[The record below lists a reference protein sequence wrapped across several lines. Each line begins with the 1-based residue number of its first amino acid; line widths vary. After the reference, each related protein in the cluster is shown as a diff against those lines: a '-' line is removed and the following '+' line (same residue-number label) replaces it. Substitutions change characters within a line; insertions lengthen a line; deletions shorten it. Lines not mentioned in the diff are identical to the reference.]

1 MRESIGG
8 AMLFWIVLFLFSIFI
23 TFIAFI
29 IKYARVYKIKNT
41 IINYIT
47 RREGVVYKDGI
58 DEQLNKMSYNRNG
71 EYLICRYFPSEFGE
85 FYYIELY
92 SVTELPVFGAAFPFK
107 NKISGET
114 RVMNRDSSNENLYS
128 GSGTSNWFYGTEDQC
143 FYCEVGHPCKLAGY
157 K

>member
-92 SVTELPVFGAAFPFK
+92 SVPEPLYKFSLLLSLFITLVSPDILFLKGKAAPKTGSSVTEY
-107 NKISGET
+107 NSI
-114 RVMNRDSSNENLYS
+114 
-128 GSGTSNWFYGTEDQC
+128 
-143 FYCEVGHPCKLAGY
+143 
-157 K
+157 